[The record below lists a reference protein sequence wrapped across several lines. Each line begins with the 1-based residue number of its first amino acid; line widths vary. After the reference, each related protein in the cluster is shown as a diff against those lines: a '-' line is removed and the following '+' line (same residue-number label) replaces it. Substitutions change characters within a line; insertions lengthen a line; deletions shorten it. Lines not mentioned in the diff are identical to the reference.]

1 MFEWDDGNLDHIAQH
16 GVALWEAEEAM
27 DDRRRIRVSAHSG
40 RAGIVGRTED
50 GRLLAVIFE
59 QSGHH
64 LRVVTA
70 RDANATELR
79 AYRRANR

>member
-1 MFEWDDGNLDHIAQH
+1 MFEWDDVNEDHIAQH
-16 GVALWEAEEAM
+16 GVAPWEAEEAM
-27 DDRRRIRVSAHSG
+27 EDRRRIRIAAHSG
-40 RAGIVGRTED
+40 RLGIVGRSED

-59 QSGHH
+59 QSGTR

-79 AYRRANR
+79 VYRRASR